1 MMSRIVPLPAKKV
14 EKALEKLGFEQIRQR
29 GSHLFLRHPDGRTT
43 MIPVHS
49 NENIG
54 AGMIKKIIKDVKIT
68 RDEWIELIKSL
79 ILF

>member
-1 MMSRIVPLPAKKV
+1 MMNRIVPLPAKKV
-14 EKALEKLGFEQIRQR
+14 AKALGKLGFEQIRQR

-43 MIPVHS
+43 IIPVHS
-49 NENIG
+49 TENIG
-54 AGMIKKIIKDVKIT
+54 AGMIKKIIEDVKIT

>member
-1 MMSRIVPLPAKKV
+1 MSEILPIPAKKV
-14 EKALEKLGFEQIRQR
+14 VKALENIGFEQIRQK

-43 MIPVHS
+43 IVPMHPT
-49 NENIG
+49 EKIG
-54 AGMIKKIIKDVKIT
+54 TGMINKIIKDAKIT